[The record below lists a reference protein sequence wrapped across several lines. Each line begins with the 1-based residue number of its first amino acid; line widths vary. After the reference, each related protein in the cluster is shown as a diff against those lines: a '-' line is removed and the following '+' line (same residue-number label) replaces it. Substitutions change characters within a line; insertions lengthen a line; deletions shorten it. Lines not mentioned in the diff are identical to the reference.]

1 MKTKQ
6 NGKINV
12 GLKVLNKRTD
22 GYHNLISVFVPIC
35 LYDTLRYRRTR
46 SKIVVKTK
54 AISQEKN
61 IVYKT
66 AKLIQE
72 KYDVKKGIHIGIRK
86 RIPIA
91 AGLGGGSADAAMTI
105 KMLNKM
111 WGLNLSF
118 EEMSKLGEEIGSDV
132 PFFVQNE
139 LAVVRGRGEDVEKL
153 DSSIKL
159 FLLLIKPDFGFQTKK
174 VFSNLPQ
181 KIESENKIDKVV
193 VGFRESD
200 LEKIVANL
208 KNDLESGILCDSSKA
223 KVIIKIKNDLIK
235 VGALNSSMS
244 GSGSCVYGIFKHDN
258 ELKAAR
264 KMLLKEGYQKRQI
277 YLVKS
282 I

>member
-72 KYDVKKGIHIGIRK
+72 KYDVKRGICINIRK
-86 RIPIA
+86 GIPIA

-105 KMLNKM
+105 KILNKL

-118 EEMSKLGEEIGSDV
+118 AEMSKLGEEIGSDV
-132 PFFVQNE
+132 PFFIHNE

-264 KMLLKEGYQKRQI
+264 KMLLKEGYQKRQVYMI
-277 YLVKS
+277 SS

>member
-54 AISQEKN
+54 VISQEKN

-72 KYDVKKGIHIGIRK
+72 KYDVKRGICINIRK
-86 RIPIA
+86 GIPIA

-105 KMLNKM
+105 KILNKL

-118 EEMSKLGEEIGSDV
+118 AEMSKLGEEIGSDV
-132 PFFVQNE
+132 PFFIHNE

-208 KNDLESGILCDSSKA
+208 KNDLESGILCDSVQA
-223 KVIIKIKNDLIK
+223 NRITKIKKDLIE

>member
-72 KYDVKKGIHIGIRK
+72 KYDVKRGICINIRK
-86 RIPIA
+86 GIPIA

-105 KMLNKM
+105 KILNKL

-118 EEMSKLGEEIGSDV
+118 AEMSKLGEEIGSDV
-132 PFFVQNE
+132 PFFIHNE

>member
-1 MKTKQ
+1 MRTKQ
-6 NGKINV
+6 NCKINV

-22 GYHNLISVFVPIC
+22 GYHNLISVFVPVR
-35 LYDTLRYRRTR
+35 LYDTLSYRLTS

-54 AISQEKN
+54 AIPQEKN

-66 AKLIQE
+66 AKLMHE

-159 FLLLIKPDFGFQTKK
+159 FLLLIKPDFGFQTKAI
-174 VFSNLPQ
+174 FANLPR
-181 KIESENKIDKVV
+181 ETGNENNIDHVIT
-193 VGFRESD
+193 GFRESD

-208 KNDLESGILCDSSKA
+208 KNDLETGILCDSSKA

-258 ELKAAR
+258 ELKTAR
-264 KMLLKEGYQKRQI
+264 KLLFKEGYQKRQVYMI
-277 YLVKS
+277 SS